1 MHCKGQIGRAEGK
14 TLILRNLTSWKCS
27 KYSDKLSCHTVTI
40 SKKNLWKCSPF
51 VYFVQLQYCEAIL
64 WWLYDVRTLKTLTLT
79 QNLKWILPV
88 WKVTVWQKMGKSGV
102 ENEKSWMWNVFY
114 VLVAFI
120 TCFSILYRKFFTLRS
135 HFKKPTSQCD
145 IPKNAKISHSFV

>member
-1 MHCKGQIGRAEGK
+1 MSHC
-14 TLILRNLTSWKCS
+14 
-27 KYSDKLSCHTVTI
+27 DDF
-40 SKKNLWKCSPF
+40 KKNLWKCSPF
-51 VYFVQLQYCEAIL
+51 AYFVQLQYCDAIL

-145 IPKNAKISHSFV
+145 IPKNAKISHSFVLGLGGGLVCFLWSLVHIENRLLLNFL